1 MLFAV
6 FCGKKRKLDTST
18 HKGVVVPMQ
27 VSDVIKQINQM
38 EAD

>member
-6 FCGKKRKLDTST
+6 FCGKTRHTST

-27 VSDVIKQINQM
+27 VSDIIKLEEQIN
-38 EAD
+38 